1 MRPRRYSL
9 GLTHMLTDT
18 KLRGLKPKAKVYRV
32 ADTNGLCIEVRT
44 TGAKQWRYRYRY
56 AGKPSMAALGEYP
69 AMGLADARAERDR
82 MRALVKGGANPAH
95 VARVERAAQA
105 ERAETTFGAVAAELL
120 AKRER
125 EGLGAGSV
133 QRERRLI
140 EKDMAGI
147 AGLPVADVTAPAL
160 LAALRKLEKRGVI
173 ETAHRARTL
182 AGQVFRYAIA
192 TGRAKCNPAADLA
205 GALELPKVQH
215 FASITEPAKV
225 GELLRTV
232 QGYGGSPVTVAAL
245 RLAPLVFVR
254 PGELRQARWADI
266 DLDASE
272 WRFIAS
278 KTGTPHIVP
287 LSEQAVAILRD
298 LQPLTGRSEYVFP
311 GVRSTRRPMS
321 ENTVN
326 AALRYMGIDG
336 DTMSGHGFRAM
347 ARTILDEVL
356 HFRPDY
362 IEHQLAHAV
371 RDPNGRAYNRTAH
384 LPERRKMMQA
394 WADYLDQLREGTG
407 KVLPMTRK
415 ASGDSR

>member
-1 MRPRRYSL
+1 
-9 GLTHMLTDT
+9 MLTDT
-18 KLRGLKPKAKVYRV
+18 KLRGLKAKATVYRV

-44 TGAKQWRYRYRY
+44 TGAKLWRYRYRY
-56 AGKPSMAALGEYP
+56 AGKASMAALGEYP
-69 AMGLADARAERDR
+69 MMALAEARAERDR
-82 MRALVKGGANPAH
+82 MRALVKGGANPVH
-95 VARVERAAQA
+95 VARVERAAQM
-105 ERAETTFGAVAAELL
+105 ERAETTFAAVAAELL
-120 AKRER
+120 AKRAK

-133 QRERRLI
+133 KRERRLI
-140 EKDMAGI
+140 EKDMASIGC
-147 AGLPVADVTAPAL
+147 LPVADVTAPAL
-160 LAALRKLEKRGVI
+160 LAALRKLEKRGVV

-192 TGRAKCNPAADLA
+192 TGRAKYNPAADLA
-205 GALELPKVQH
+205 GALEQPKVQH
-215 FASITEPAKV
+215 FASVTEPAKV
-225 GELLRTV
+225 GELLRTL
-232 QGYGGSPVTVAAL
+232 QGYRGSPVTVAAL

-266 DLDASE
+266 DLDDCE

-287 LSEQAVAILRD
+287 LSEQAVAILRE

-311 GVRSTRRPMS
+311 GVRSARRPMS

-384 LPERRKMMQA
+384 IAERRKMMAA
-394 WADYLDQLREGTG
+394 WADYLDQLRDTTG